1 MAAPPDQEKPQ
12 ATVERDAATIS
23 DGIIN
28 AVDTVAAIGSLFNTR
43 GVVEPTRTATQAA
56 TAASQNA
63 SAAEESGGVVA
74 LEVEEMKLMTALV
87 RAKSPRSG
95 RAETAQLMKAVE
107 EAAAVGVRSKAME
120 EARELLGIGDEAEGL
135 SMEEMMEIARAQ
147 LGDAEQDEESDAALR
162 AAFEAL
168 RETDTTQPEAPGG
181 DKLKSSVLRGAVG
194 FGFELRSF
202 LEGAKRDLEGK
213 RDQVVDKVKLD
224 ATLAARAADWLLRR
238 AILDSGRV
246 LGAASAALQLGAG
259 AEPAPAEEVAAKEAE
274 EVAPFASRLS
284 SLDDAEERRN
294 SGRLLLGAATET
306 AEERAAEVA
315 AAEAARRE
323 EGGEALKQTTERL
336 RGAAELLQGKLEA
349 SEDLQKLGKLMPVEL
364 EASEGAVRAAGEL
377 GVLLERSRR
386 DFESFDA
393 LASRGQ
399 LPTLGE
405 EVRGQ
410 LPDWVTK
417 PLSERQARG
426 LGAFANQDVPA
437 EQKRQRQQ
445 RKQMEIEARRLKL
458 AASIAG
464 RASKDSS
471 DAVVFGVLP
480 AARATAKVASRL
492 AVQEYGVRVRSG
504 DLPALPGITP
514 AAASA
519 EQPYVRP
526 GAGSLLAEVTAELVQ
541 EYGEGLRAGVESGV
555 LPDVQGRLGKVADG
569 ATRKLGG
576 LQGKL
581 QGALPGGLQSRLQGG
596 PPSALPASPM
606 RSAEE
611 QAPAPASASAPVS
624 APAPAPASPSPS
636 ASPSASDAAAPDV
649 ALQGVA
655 APAQRKPWGSKRA
668 AKRAAKRAK
677 R

>member
-1 MAAPPDQEKPQ
+1 MDQ
-12 ATVERDAATIS
+12 A
-23 DGIIN
+23 
-28 AVDTVAAIGSLFNTR
+28 
-43 GVVEPTRTATQAA
+43 QAA
-56 TAASQNA
+56 EESG
-63 SAAEESGGVVA
+63 SAAEESGGGVA
-74 LEVEEMKLMTALV
+74 LSLEEMKLMTALV
-87 RAKSPRSG
+87 RVKSPQSG
-95 RAETAQLMKAVE
+95 RAETEQLIKAVE
-107 EAAAVGVRSKAME
+107 EAAAVGVSSKAME
-120 EARELLGIGDEAEGL
+120 EARELLGIGDGAERGL
-135 SMEEMMEIARAQ
+135 SMEEMMEIAREQ
-147 LGDAEQDEESDAALR
+147 MGGAEEDEESDAALR

-168 RETDTTQPEAPGG
+168 KETETTQPEAPGG

-202 LEGAKRDLEGK
+202 LEGLKRDIEGK

-224 ATLAARAADWLLRR
+224 TTLAVRAADWVLRR

-246 LGAASAALQLGAG
+246 LGAASSALQLGAAG
-259 AEPAPAEEVAAKEAE
+259 TSSAPAEEAAAKEEAAAAKEAE

-284 SLDDAEERRN
+284 SLDDAEEARN
-294 SGRLLLGAATET
+294 NGRLLLGASSAT

-323 EGGEALKQTTERL
+323 EAGEALKNTTERL
-336 RGAAELLQGKLEA
+336 RGAAEFLQEKLEA
-349 SEDLQKLGKLMPVEL
+349 SEDLQQLGKLMPVEL
-364 EASEGAVRAAGEL
+364 EAPEGAVKAAGQL

-410 LPDWVTK
+410 LPDWVIN
-417 PLSERQARG
+417 PLSERQARS
-426 LGAFANQDVPA
+426 LGAFANQNDPA
-437 EQKRQRQQ
+437 EQRRQRQQ
-445 RKQMEIEARRLKL
+445 RKQLELEARRLKL

-480 AARATAKVASRL
+480 AARATAKVATRL
-492 AVQEYGVRVRSG
+492 AAQEFEAKVRSG

-514 AAASA
+514 SAPSA

-526 GAGSLLAEVTAELVQ
+526 GAGGLLAEVTAELAQ
-541 EYGEGLRAGVESGV
+541 EYGESMAKGVESGV

-576 LQGKL
+576 LKGKL
-581 QGALPGGLQSRLQGG
+581 QGALPGGQQSRLQGG
-596 PPSALPASPM
+596 PPSALPAAPM

-611 QAPAPASASAPVS
+611 QAPA
-624 APAPAPASPSPS
+624 S
-636 ASPSASDAAAPDV
+636 ASPSGHRTGSRRARDPGPLADV
-649 ALQGVA
+649 YVGQ
-655 APAQRKPWGSKRA
+655 SK
-668 AKRAAKRAK
+668 KTMVV
-677 R
+677 